1 MSETGKSVAGRLVAL
16 VPLRAGSK
24 GLPGKN
30 MRLLA
35 GKPLYR
41 HAVDQALA
49 AGADEVIL
57 STDIPELLAGD
68 HAAQYGSQ
76 VRVVRRPAA
85 LAGDA
90 VPMDL
95 VIAHVLRDHLAGP
108 ARVVL
113 LQATS
118 PLRLTEDI
126 AAALALHTA
135 GAHDLV
141 MTVCPADAGVLK
153 WGFVEQGRFRAL
165 VSPQHPFMNRQAL
178 PPVWRPN
185 GAVYVFDA
193 DWFRASGT
201 LATAQ
206 VGAVE
211 MPPERSGDIDT
222 EADFDATAA
231 LLIARG
237 A

>member
-1 MSETGKSVAGRLVAL
+1 MTAQTGAMRLVAL

-30 MRLLA
+30 TRLLA
-35 GKPLYR
+35 GKPLYC

-49 AGADEVIL
+49 AGADEVVL
-57 STDIPELLAGD
+57 STDIAELLAAD
-68 HAAQYGSQ
+68 HGAR
-76 VRVVRRPAA
+76 VRAVRRPAE

-90 VPMDL
+90 VPMDP
-95 VIAHVLRDHLAGP
+95 VIAHVLRAHLAGP

-118 PLRLTEDI
+118 PLRLPEDI
-126 AAALALHTA
+126 LAAIDQHAA
-135 GAHDLV
+135 GGHDLV
-141 MTVCPADAGVLK
+141 MSVCPADSGVLK
-153 WGFVEQGRFRAL
+153 WGFVEGGRFRAL
-165 VSPQHPFMNRQAL
+165 VRPEHPFMNRQAL

-201 LATAQ
+201 LATAS

-211 MPPERSGDIDT
+211 MPPERSADIDT
-222 EADFDATAA
+222 QADFEQVAR
-231 LLIARG
+231 LLAARG
-237 A
+237 REKG